1 MADLMKKTFYYNFY
15 PTKEE
20 ELEEAV
26 KGGSSGDVPRV
37 LVEIAD
43 IHYQPPPPLIISD
56 PRHIVRAISASEVK
70 TGVLF
75 LPFKEAFEHVF
86 RHWSMEEANIVVN
99 GCNKFPVTVWDV
111 TDYNLRPPMVYGKD
125 HGIYFQKGHMDE
137 YYVLACVN
145 VISNRRIKVGDEIG
159 LAWDRSNGLMP
170 GKFLFK
176 LLSRADGAKKGCS
189 LSLG

>member
-26 KGGSSGDVPRV
+26 KGGSSGDVARV

-56 PRHIVRAISASEVK
+56 PRHIVRAISASEVM

-75 LPFKEAFEHVF
+75 LPFKETFEHVF
-86 RHWSMEEANIVVN
+86 RYWSMEEANIVVN
-99 GCNKFPVTVWDV
+99 GHNKFPVTVWDV

-125 HGIYFQKGHMDE
+125 HGIYFHKGHMDE
-137 YYVLACVN
+137 YYVLACVD
-145 VISNRRIKVGDEIG
+145 VIRNRRIKVGDEIG

-176 LLSRADGAKKGCS
+176 LLSRVDGAKKGCS